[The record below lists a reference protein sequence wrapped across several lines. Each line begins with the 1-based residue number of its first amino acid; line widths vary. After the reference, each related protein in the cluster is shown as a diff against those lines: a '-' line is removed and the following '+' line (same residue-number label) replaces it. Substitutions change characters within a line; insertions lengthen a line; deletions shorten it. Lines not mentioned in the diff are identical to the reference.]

1 MHKRYLQ
8 ITDTV
13 FLCVCVLI
21 VSVIG
26 ICVYALPH
34 ESFSEDENRILSDFP
49 RLSAQSLA
57 NGKFFEGLSEFYS
70 DRIPFRK
77 SMISI
82 KAVCELASGKY
93 QNNNVIFGKDGRLTD
108 RCEYSSCDVLKSN
121 LEKMSALYG
130 DEKNVYAILPR
141 SVDIYFG
148 GEEAGGVS
156 ELVFSQIPSAE
167 VLYGKLTSAAAAGEK
182 VYYKTDHHLDAD
194 GVYILYENIMS
205 GLGAEPY
212 EKNSFSIQTVNS
224 KFLGSTYSK
233 AGLLP
238 VSYDEISLY
247 RYEGDDSFKVFCD
260 DSGCDVNSLYRPNEL
275 DKKDKYKVFLGG
287 NHGIIHVDAAD
298 GEERKKL
305 LIIKDSFA
313 NAVIPLLARSFDLT
327 VADPRYTKSL
337 PVGDYDA
344 VVFIFGADTLATGKI
359 F

>member
-1 MHKRYLQ
+1 MHKRYLKL
-8 ITDTV
+8 TDTV
-13 FLCVCVLI
+13 FLYVCVLI

-26 ICVYALPH
+26 ICIYALPH
-34 ESFSEDENRILSDFP
+34 ESFSEDENRLLSDFP

-57 NGKFFEGLSEFYS
+57 SGRFFEGLSEFYS

-77 SMISI
+77 SMIRI
-82 KAVCELASGKY
+82 KAVCELASGKM

-108 RCEYSSCDVLKSN
+108 RCEYTSADLLKSN
-121 LEKMSALYG
+121 IEKMSALYG
-130 DEKNVYAILPR
+130 NEKTVYAILPR

-148 GEEAGGVS
+148 GEEADEVS

-167 VLYGKLTSAAAAGEK
+167 ALCGKLKSAATAGEK

-205 GLGAEPY
+205 GLGAETY
-212 EKNSFSIQTVNS
+212 EKNSFSIQTAGS

-238 VSYDEISLY
+238 VSYDEILLY
-247 RYEGDDSFKVFCD
+247 RYGGDGGFKVFCE
-260 DSGCDVNSLYRPNEL
+260 DSGCDADSLYRTSEL
-275 DKKDKYKVFLGG
+275 DKKDKYKIFLGG
-287 NHGIIHVDAAD
+287 NHGIIHVDAAN
-298 GEERKKL
+298 GKERKKL

-337 PVGDYDA
+337 PDGDYDA